1 MIQNIPSIMKR
12 IASITSYITGLYLRK
27 HESIRNTTPT
37 VIIAIP
43 DILLSFFI
51 IIIVTAI
58 RITTVVTMEA
68 TSTCINLSFSFHL
81 SLQLLF

>member
-12 IASITSYITGLYLRK
+12 IASITSCITGLYLRK

-43 DILLSFFI
+43 DILPELS
-51 IIIVTAI
+51 
-58 RITTVVTMEA
+58 
-68 TSTCINLSFSFHL
+68 N
-81 SLQLLF
+81 

>member
-1 MIQNIPSIMKR
+1 MIQNIPSIMKK
-12 IASITSYITGLYLRK
+12 IASITSCITGLYLRK

-68 TSTCINLSFSFHL
+68 NVDLH
-81 SLQLLF
+81 

>member
-1 MIQNIPSIMKR
+1 MKR
-12 IASITSYITGLYLRK
+12 IASITSCITGLYLRK

-37 VIIAIP
+37 AIIAIP

-51 IIIVTAI
+51 MIITTAI
-58 RITTVVTMEA
+58 RITIAVTIEA
-68 TSTCINLSFSFHL
+68 RSNCINLSFSFHL

>member
-1 MIQNIPSIMKR
+1 MIQNIPSIIKK
-12 IASITSYITGLYLRK
+12 IDNTTSCITGLYLRK

-51 IIIVTAI
+51 IIITTAI
-58 RITTVVTMEA
+58 KITTAVTIEA